1 MTSLKSNTQ
10 NLTLLLLL
18 FPFLLASINAWGN
31 SCDFLEYNGG
41 DDWYPFFFRE
51 DDGSLG
57 IANDVLKKASLNI
70 NQSLELSA
78 SMPWKRQLL
87 ELKFGHLDIIAG
99 VTKTP
104 ENEEHF
110 LFSFPVTHANLTVFS
125 RHDANLNIKTLSDLK
140 NLRGVKLLGMSLG
153 EELNKFVLEELI
165 VDETRSLE
173 SVFKMT
179 QYGRVDYAI
188 AYEKAGLRYVDKL
201 GLSPVIKSHNISLS
215 SDSIHIMVAKNNACL
230 ENMNAIFKQ
239 IELLKG
245 TQELN
250 TIIEKYSTQ
259 SSLVNGV

>member
-1 MTSLKSNTQ
+1 MTFRKSNTL
-10 NLTLLLLL
+10 NLTLVLLM
-18 FPFLLASINAWGN
+18 FQFLLASSNVWGN
-31 SCDFLEYNGG
+31 SCDSLEYNGG

-51 DDGSLG
+51 EGNGLG
-57 IANDVLKKASLNI
+57 IANDVLKKASSSI
-70 NQSLELSA
+70 NQTIELSN

-110 LFSFPVTHANLTVFS
+110 LFSTPVTHANLTVFS
-125 RHDANLNIKTLSDLK
+125 RHDANLDIKTLSDLK

-153 EELNKFVLEELI
+153 KELNKYVLKELI

-173 SVFKMT
+173 SMFKMM

-188 AYEKAGLRYVDKL
+188 AYEEAGLRYVDKL

-215 SDSIHIMVAKNNACL
+215 SDSIHIMVAKNNSCL
-230 ENMNAIFKQ
+230 ENMDAIFKQ
-239 IELLKG
+239 IELLKN

-259 SSLVNGV
+259 SSLANGV